1 MGALLNI
8 IGALCVAVTLAMLS
22 VSVITRKEPV
32 VVLTAGALALIFAL
46 VAIAMFVMGASYGH
60 R

>member
-8 IGALCVAVTLAMLS
+8 IGALCAAVSLAMLS

-32 VVLTAGALALIFAL
+32 VLLSAGALALIFAL
-46 VAIAMFVMGASYGH
+46 VAIAMFVMGASYGY